1 MTALLV
7 AGLLAAVVWLGALTV
22 TQLVLIRQ
30 LSALTVRSTTLWSSL
45 GNGATSAFAPTIGFR
60 LGEQAAEE
68 YPDFVA
74 GRRLVVSV
82 STTCD
87 ACADIV
93 DQFLDGRLPRGV
105 AEDEII
111 LLVSGPPDDALAV
124 LEARLHVRRDPD
136 ATGAARALSLS
147 ARPGAVF
154 LEDGLITGVALPRD
168 MSDLDGLAETSP
180 QTVAIQKTGG

>member
-7 AGLLAAVVWLGALTV
+7 AGLVAAVVWLAALTV
-22 TQLVLIRQ
+22 TQLVVIRQ
-30 LSALTVRSTTLWSSL
+30 LSALTVRLTTLWSSL
-45 GNGATSAFAPTIGFR
+45 GNSASSAFAPTIGFR
-60 LGEQAAEE
+60 LGEEAAKE
-68 YPDFVA
+68 YPDLVS

-82 STTCD
+82 SSTCN
-87 ACADIV
+87 ACADLI

-105 AEDEII
+105 AGDEII
-111 LLVSGPPDDALAV
+111 LLVSGPPDDALAA
-124 LEARLHVRRDPD
+124 LETRFYVRRDPE

-168 MSDLDGLAETSP
+168 MSDLDGLAQAAP
-180 QTVAIQKTGG
+180 QTVGAPKTGG